1 MDIEIYNGYKKIIE
15 NLINN
20 GHLPSSID
28 MDLYIRRFG
37 YHYGCMMTDDCEEW
51 VDTFKQEEEEK
62 REIGH
67 KNTER

>member
-28 MDLYIRRFG
+28 IEEYITRFG
-37 YHYGCMMTDDCEEW
+37 EYYGTMMTEDCEDW
-51 VDTFKQEEEEK
+51 ADTL
-62 REIGH
+62 GH
-67 KNTER
+67 QNTGR